1 MHNFHLVIMSQPY
14 LDLILSGRKV
24 IESRFTK
31 VQKVPY
37 RCVNQGDTLFFKV
50 SSGPVIAK
58 ARAAAVKNLSD
69 LTPEKM
75 ETIKNRYNQQ
85 ICGPEE
91 YWLMKSHCRYGVLVW
106 LEHVERI
113 EPVTIQK
120 KDQRAWVILSK
131 HAGFGLL

>member
-1 MHNFHLVIMSQPY
+1 MNQPY
-14 LDLILSGRKV
+14 LDLVLSGRKV
-24 IESRFTK
+24 IESRFMK

-50 SSGPVIAK
+50 SSGPVIGK
-58 ARAAAVKNLSD
+58 ARAAAVKNFSD
-69 LTPEKM
+69 LTLEKI
-75 ETIKNRYNQQ
+75 ETIKKRYNQQ

-91 YWLMKSHCRYGVLVW
+91 YWRTKSHCRYGVLVW